1 MSTATVHGNSTHD
14 NGAARRQLPTPAQL
28 KNEKPASRAVE
39 RFVAASRRQIADV
52 LERRDHRLLVVAGPC
67 SIHDPAAARHYAR
80 RLKTLAHQTSDVL
93 LVVMRSYF
101 EKPRTSLGWKGLIN
115 DPHLNDSGDI
125 AGGLALARDLLLHLA
140 GEEVPA
146 ACEALDPLLP
156 PYLQDLVT
164 WTAIGARTAASQ
176 PHREMAYGLNAVV
189 GFKNGTDGALT
200 TAINAMRFAAKPHRL
215 LGIDQH
221 GKVAINETPGNP
233 HTHIVLRG
241 GDAGPNYSTEAV
253 RRCEA
258 ALAAAGVPR
267 NIMVDCSHA
276 NSAKNHDRQAGVA
289 EAVAEQIAAGN
300 RSIVG
305 VMLESNLAAGKQ
317 TFAPHGELAYGVSI
331 TDACLG
337 WDDTEALL
345 RKLAARLRSPLRR
358 RLDALDGADFH
369 K

>member
-1 MSTATVHGNSTHD
+1 MSIATTNGARH

-28 KNEKPASRAVE
+28 KKEQPASCAVE
-39 RFVAASRRQIADV
+39 RFVAASRRQVADV

-80 RLKTLAHQTSDVL
+80 RLKMLAEETADAL
-93 LVVMRSYF
+93 LVVMRAYF

-115 DPHLNDSGDI
+115 DPHLNESCDI
-125 AGGLALARDLLLHLA
+125 GGGLGVARELLLHLA
-140 GEEVPA
+140 EEGVPA

-176 PHREMAYGLNAVV
+176 PHREMASGLGAAV
-189 GFKNGTDGALT
+189 GFKNATDGALT
-200 TAINAMRFAAKPHRL
+200 TAINAMRFAAKPQRF

-221 GKVAINETPGNP
+221 GQVAINETPGNR

-241 GDAGPNYSTEAV
+241 GDAGPNYGAEAV

-258 ALAAAGVPR
+258 TLAAAGLPR
-267 NIMVDCSHA
+267 NIVVDCSHG
-276 NSAKNHDRQAGVA
+276 NSAKNHERQAAVA
-289 EAVAEQIAAGN
+289 EAVVEQIAAGN

-305 VMLESNLAAGKQ
+305 LMLESNLAAGQ
-317 TFAPHGELAYGVSI
+317 QPFAPLGQLTYGVSI
-331 TDACLG
+331 TDACMG
-337 WDDTEALL
+337 WDDTAALL
-345 RKLAARLRSPLRR
+345 RQLAKRLRSPLLARQGPFEPR
-358 RLDALDGADFH
+358 
-369 K
+369 